1 MGPWEA
7 SFLGFFDADKKQRKM
22 FRPVEDTE
30 AEAAVALL
38 LKGEGRGLQILLVR
52 RAIAPS
58 DPWSGDMA
66 FPGGRRHPEDRSLRE
81 TVIRETME
89 ETGIDLRC
97 HRLLG
102 TMDVSTS
109 TVAPE
114 LAILPFVFLCV
125 GTPDVSLSGELSYY
139 LWVPLDRLRRSRG
152 RARVHKGEA
161 LAYILN
167 GEVVWGLTYRMLENL
182 LRLLEAA

>member
-1 MGPWEA
+1 M
-7 SFLGFFDADKKQRKM
+7 
-22 FRPVEDTE
+22 
-30 AEAAVALL
+30 L
-38 LKGEGRGLQILLVR
+38 LKGDGVGLQILLVR

-66 FPGGRRHPEDRSLRE
+66 FPGGRLRNGDRSLLE
-81 TVIRETME
+81 TAVRETME

-102 TMDVSTS
+102 TMEVSTS

-125 GTPDVSLSGELSYY
+125 GTPDISLSRELSDYV
-139 LWVPLDRLRRSRG
+139 WIPLNRLRRSRG
-152 RARVHKGEA
+152 RIRVHKGEVP
-161 LAYILN
+161 AYILN
-167 GEVVWGLTYRMLENL
+167 DMVIWGLTYRILENL
-182 LRLLEAA
+182 PRFLEAPCETAGAPG

>member
-1 MGPWEA
+1 V
-7 SFLGFFDADKKQRKM
+7 FK
-22 FRPVEDTE
+22 PVEDAE
-30 AEAAVALL
+30 AGAAVALL
-38 LKGEGRGLQILLVR
+38 LKREGRGLQLLLVR
-52 RAIAPS
+52 RAVNPS

-66 FPGGRRHPEDRSLRE
+66 FPGGRRHPGDRSLRE
-81 TVIRETME
+81 TAIRETME
-89 ETGIDLRC
+89 ETGVDLRC

-109 TVAPE
+109 AVAPE
-114 LAILPFVFLCV
+114 LTILPFVFLCV

-161 LAYILN
+161 PAYILN

-182 LRLLEAA
+182 LRLLEAACGKAGAPS